1 MSGELSATLEI
12 KDTNV
17 AEVMAKANTGTVAY
31 TASIKNAQK
40 ALDDAGTKA
49 TSVYT
54 GKIKK
59 TKEAAEEQVKHTD
72 KIKEASRAMTA
83 LGGVAGS
90 TFGKLGMASG
100 LSTPMMAIGVAA
112 LAAGTAWKLFSE
124 EINASVAGMEAGIE
138 AAQKLKDAIKTN
150 KEKAADA
157 GLKDAAV
164 VQQLE
169 FLGGGKED
177 LVTKAQTMAEHHG
190 LAGGFKEAAG
200 LITASRSGEG
210 ARLSPAQQEKAIQA
224 AIFASGS
231 GAVTPAEA
239 MQTIMG
245 NKNLLTSLKS
255 ERRSGMQK
263 DEEIG
268 AKVVAMK
275 AAAPGTMTALSGAMS
290 DEQLS
295 QMTANIGRARSTT
308 LATRARDVNRYKS
321 AEEEI
326 ARVRTIDSV
335 KNAREGF
342 LDTLNPGRASTRAQT
357 KTALDEV
364 NKTGDKYQAIK
375 DQIGWNPASWGYIPS
390 AVGASMDH
398 NTAQK
403 KADRV
408 IGELQ
413 PAREV
418 NGRPEKAN
426 TGFEKGSKNDELL
439 IQTLNRL
446 AAAVENQ
453 GAR

>member
-1 MSGELSATLEI
+1 MTMPSELFTR
-12 KDTNV
+12 V
-17 AEVMAKANTGTVAY
+17 
-31 TASIKNAQK
+31 
-40 ALDDAGTKA
+40 
-49 TSVYT
+49 
-54 GKIKK
+54 
-59 TKEAAEEQVKHTD
+59 
-72 KIKEASRAMTA
+72 
-83 LGGVAGS
+83 
-90 TFGKLGMASG
+90 
-100 LSTPMMAIGVAA
+100 
-112 LAAGTAWKLFSE
+112 
-124 EINASVAGMEAGIE
+124 
-138 AAQKLKDAIKTN
+138 
-150 KEKAADA
+150 
-157 GLKDAAV
+157 
-164 VQQLE
+164 
-169 FLGGGKED
+169 
-177 LVTKAQTMAEHHG
+177 
-190 LAGGFKEAAG
+190 
-200 LITASRSGEG
+200 
-210 ARLSPAQQEKAIQA
+210 
-224 AIFASGS
+224 FASGS
-231 GAVTPAEA
+231 GAVTPTEA

-364 NKTGDKYQAIK
+364 DKTGEKYQAIK

-408 IGELQ
+408 LGELQ